1 MSLTVQYGQ
10 GWLLDY
16 NWQTLPSSGRQ
27 GFSNCRQSCSVVV
40 TDRFSMIFF
49 FQTQTHSGQY
59 CFAVIVYWWILFEIL
74 IYVPTQQFI
83 SCIFWLHFLQK
94 YEVTTNKHWQTAVS
108 SQIWDSSWMTFCISS
123 ITLCRHVIVSCLCPR
138 ILELQQNGDMDIL
151 KLKWWPRDSPCDLY
165 SSVQT
170 RQRGNA
176 LDIHSFAGVF
186 CVLAAG
192 VVLSCLI
199 AMVES
204 WWSRRKGS
212 RVPSKEVWGMDGWM
226 KAGDT
231 VQRAA
236 EGLK

>member
-1 MSLTVQYGQ
+1 MLT
-10 GWLLDY
+10 
-16 NWQTLPSSGRQ
+16 
-27 GFSNCRQSCSVVV
+27 
-40 TDRFSMIFF
+40 
-49 FQTQTHSGQY
+49 
-59 CFAVIVYWWILFEIL
+59 
-74 IYVPTQQFI
+74 
-83 SCIFWLHFLQK
+83 
-94 YEVTTNKHWQTAVS
+94 
-108 SQIWDSSWMTFCISS
+108 
-123 ITLCRHVIVSCLCPR
+123 CLCFVLSISPR

-212 RVPSKEVWGMDGWM
+212 RVPSKEVGGCMGGW
-226 KAGDT
+226 KDEIWYTELHNAWNISSWPWQ
-231 VQRAA
+231 QRWKKNHVRMHEEDIWPESSSQHCELSKTFESSRQFAKSLPPDLIWTQSVSA
-236 EGLK
+236 RLFW

>member
-1 MSLTVQYGQ
+1 MYANMALC
-10 GWLLDY
+10 LLA
-16 NWQTLPSSGRQ
+16 
-27 GFSNCRQSCSVVV
+27 C
-40 TDRFSMIFF
+40 
-49 FQTQTHSGQY
+49 
-59 CFAVIVYWWILFEIL
+59 
-74 IYVPTQQFI
+74 
-83 SCIFWLHFLQK
+83 
-94 YEVTTNKHWQTAVS
+94 
-108 SQIWDSSWMTFCISS
+108 
-123 ITLCRHVIVSCLCPR
+123 VSCLYPR

-165 SSVQT
+165 SSVQS

-212 RVPSKEVWGMDGWM
+212 RVPSKEVGGWM
-226 KAGDT
+226 GD
-231 VQRAA
+231 
-236 EGLK
+236 

>member
-1 MSLTVQYGQ
+1 MHKFTMLITISFGYFP
-10 GWLLDY
+10 
-16 NWQTLPSSGRQ
+16 LPESWKKNS
-27 GFSNCRQSCSVVV
+27 FVCK
-40 TDRFSMIFF
+40 
-49 FQTQTHSGQY
+49 
-59 CFAVIVYWWILFEIL
+59 VYAH
-74 IYVPTQQFI
+74 T
-83 SCIFWLHFLQK
+83 WLHAYILVLLFVWL
-94 YEVTTNKHWQTAVS
+94 H
-108 SQIWDSSWMTFCISS
+108 
-123 ITLCRHVIVSCLCPR
+123 HR

-151 KLKWWPRDSPCDLY
+151 KLKWWPKDSPCDLF

-212 RVPSKEVWGMDGWM
+212 RVPSKEVRGWM
-226 KAGDT
+226 GGWKEKRWHRERC
-231 VQRAA
+231 RA
-236 EGLK
+236 

>member
-1 MSLTVQYGQ
+1 MHSCKKWSL
-10 GWLLDY
+10 
-16 NWQTLPSSGRQ
+16 NILPHRS
-27 GFSNCRQSCSVVV
+27 
-40 TDRFSMIFF
+40 DFF
-49 FQTQTHSGQY
+49 FFKYDESLLIY
-59 CFAVIVYWWILFEIL
+59 RCFAFFFPRI
-74 IYVPTQQFI
+74 
-83 SCIFWLHFLQK
+83 
-94 YEVTTNKHWQTAVS
+94 
-108 SQIWDSSWMTFCISS
+108 
-123 ITLCRHVIVSCLCPR
+123 PR

-170 RQRGNA
+170 RQRSNA

-212 RVPSKEVWGMDGWM
+212 RVPSKEVRRWLD
-226 KAGDT
+226 DT
-231 VQRAA
+231 TRSGGAP
-236 EGLK
+236 EGLRYIQAYP

>member
-1 MSLTVQYGQ
+1 MVLHIHFFLYLFMYAYFFTSVLSSFICQKPEQSLKTFKLHYNSAGMYANMALC
-10 GWLLDY
+10 LLA
-16 NWQTLPSSGRQ
+16 
-27 GFSNCRQSCSVVV
+27 C
-40 TDRFSMIFF
+40 
-49 FQTQTHSGQY
+49 
-59 CFAVIVYWWILFEIL
+59 
-74 IYVPTQQFI
+74 
-83 SCIFWLHFLQK
+83 
-94 YEVTTNKHWQTAVS
+94 
-108 SQIWDSSWMTFCISS
+108 
-123 ITLCRHVIVSCLCPR
+123 VSCLYPR

-165 SSVQT
+165 SSVQS

-212 RVPSKEVWGMDGWM
+212 RVPSKEVGGWM
-226 KAGDT
+226 GD
-231 VQRAA
+231 
-236 EGLK
+236 

>member
-1 MSLTVQYGQ
+1 MQRDLCTFLDIKYRKIIVKNDVYSGVKYG
-10 GWLLDY
+10 
-16 NWQTLPSSGRQ
+16 RF
-27 GFSNCRQSCSVVV
+27 GFVWDAAVLEYVANNDEDCS
-40 TDRFSMIFF
+40 
-49 FQTQTHSGQY
+49 
-59 CFAVIVYWWILFEIL
+59 
-74 IYVPTQQFI
+74 IYT
-83 SCIFWLHFLQK
+83 
-94 YEVTTNKHWQTAVS
+94 VS
-108 SQIWDSSWMTFCISS
+108 SNAPDRGYGIAMQHGSPYRDIFSQ
-123 ITLCRHVIVSCLCPR
+123 R

-170 RQRGNA
+170 RQRSNA

-212 RVPSKEVWGMDGWM
+212 RVPSKERGNKQCNGEMRRRKQTMVEKYECTDDDWMDNGFSFRSR
-226 KAGDT
+226 
-231 VQRAA
+231 RAKG
-236 EGLK
+236 EGCGITK

>member
-1 MSLTVQYGQ
+1 MCVMYAH
-10 GWLLDY
+10 LLHMA
-16 NWQTLPSSGRQ
+16 P
-27 GFSNCRQSCSVVV
+27 C
-40 TDRFSMIFF
+40 
-49 FQTQTHSGQY
+49 
-59 CFAVIVYWWILFEIL
+59 
-74 IYVPTQQFI
+74 
-83 SCIFWLHFLQK
+83 LHH
-94 YEVTTNKHWQTAVS
+94 Y
-108 SQIWDSSWMTFCISS
+108 
-123 ITLCRHVIVSCLCPR
+123 VSCLCPR

-151 KLKWWPRDSPCDLY
+151 KLKWWPKDSPCDLY

-212 RVPSKEVWGMDGWM
+212 RVPSKEVGGWM
-226 KAGDT
+226 GD
-231 VQRAA
+231 
-236 EGLK
+236 

>member
-1 MSLTVQYGQ
+1 MYMVVQTPPITTADTYA
-10 GWLLDY
+10 L
-16 NWQTLPSSGRQ
+16 SSDCVWFMRP
-27 GFSNCRQSCSVVV
+27 RV
-40 TDRFSMIFF
+40 
-49 FQTQTHSGQY
+49 HS
-59 CFAVIVYWWILFEIL
+59 WILASPAYEDLCRSCVSVCTECSL
-74 IYVPTQQFI
+74 IGWHVCI
-83 SCIFWLHFLQK
+83 SCLLH
-94 YEVTTNKHWQTAVS
+94 
-108 SQIWDSSWMTFCISS
+108 
-123 ITLCRHVIVSCLCPR
+123 PR

-151 KLKWWPRDSPCDLY
+151 KLKWWPKDSPCDLY

-212 RVPSKEVWGMDGWM
+212 RVPSKEVGGWM
-226 KAGDT
+226 GDCVLLLCSEKGIDRLCSLSLVLSYVVRGEISSAT
-231 VQRAA
+231 GRWK
-236 EGLK
+236 GKNRPW

>member
-1 MSLTVQYGQ
+1 MHHC
-10 GWLLDY
+10 
-16 NWQTLPSSGRQ
+16 
-27 GFSNCRQSCSVVV
+27 FA
-40 TDRFSMIFF
+40 FF
-49 FQTQTHSGQY
+49 F
-59 CFAVIVYWWILFEIL
+59 
-74 IYVPTQQFI
+74 PR
-83 SCIFWLHFLQK
+83 
-94 YEVTTNKHWQTAVS
+94 
-108 SQIWDSSWMTFCISS
+108 M
-123 ITLCRHVIVSCLCPR
+123 PR

-170 RQRGNA
+170 RQRSNA

-212 RVPSKEVWGMDGWM
+212 RVPSKEVRRWLDGTTRSGG
-226 KAGDT
+226 AP
-231 VQRAA
+231 
-236 EGLK
+236 EGLRYIQAYP

>member
-1 MSLTVQYGQ
+1 MCQDSCCAAKHINVSHNEFDSPIWLSGIRESLFLANTAPK
-10 GWLLDY
+10 W
-16 NWQTLPSSGRQ
+16 PSGVLAAAAKT
-27 GFSNCRQSCSVVV
+27 CSVVAFC
-40 TDRFSMIFF
+40 TAFDSLSIS
-49 FQTQTHSGQY
+49 T
-59 CFAVIVYWWILFEIL
+59 LFM
-74 IYVPTQQFI
+74 
-83 SCIFWLHFLQK
+83 HFLFK
-94 YEVTTNKHWQTAVS
+94 KNEFLDADTPDLS
-108 SQIWDSSWMTFCISS
+108 IWIRYVVLS
-123 ITLCRHVIVSCLCPR
+123 ITNLCSWSAVLVSLRILR

-170 RQRGNA
+170 RQRSNA

-212 RVPSKEVWGMDGWM
+212 RVPSKEVRRWL
-226 KAGDT
+226 
-231 VQRAA
+231 A
-236 EGLK
+236 ETTWSGGSASPW

>member
-1 MSLTVQYGQ
+1 MVVRDPGEPLSGQ
-10 GWLLDY
+10 HCPQMAKWCL
-16 NWQTLPSSGRQ
+16 S
-27 GFSNCRQSCSVVV
+27 SCSQNLQCCRILWIRYVVLSV
-40 TDRFSMIFF
+40 TNLCSW
-49 FQTQTHSGQY
+49 S
-59 CFAVIVYWWILFEIL
+59 AVLVSLRIL
-74 IYVPTQQFI
+74 
-83 SCIFWLHFLQK
+83 
-94 YEVTTNKHWQTAVS
+94 
-108 SQIWDSSWMTFCISS
+108 
-123 ITLCRHVIVSCLCPR
+123 R

-170 RQRGNA
+170 RQRSNA

-212 RVPSKEVWGMDGWM
+212 RVPSKEVRRWLAETTWSEGS
-226 KAGDT
+226 
-231 VQRAA
+231 AA
-236 EGLK
+236 PWCDRGLQINI